1 MILSSVCVFLLFYPT
16 YICDCTCVTLTSWR
30 SVMCYPNKVDIACT
44 PSLTRD
50 YLYRLRPSGHSHFR
64 LNNTAWRAACEA
76 GVALQRPTHRG
87 YRGGARKQR
96 PIRVIVSARPIAPAK
111 SVPRVRHLTSIS
123 TRTIT
128 PSLKVVLLNTRSL
141 CNKVSVVSEML
152 LDAAADITFFTETWL
167 RDEHQDIVNDLTQP
181 GFEFKKLN
189 RSQKR
194 GGGLG
199 VSAQKFTELGCAQIC
214 SDTDTFRGF
223 TTVV

>member
-30 SVMCYPNKVDIACT
+30 SVMCYPNKVDIACK

-96 PIRVIVSARPIAPAK
+96 PIHVIVSARPIAPAK

-141 CNKVSVVSEML
+141 CNKVSV
-152 LDAAADITFFTETWL
+152 
-167 RDEHQDIVNDLTQP
+167 
-181 GFEFKKLN
+181 K
-189 RSQKR
+189 
-194 GGGLG
+194 
-199 VSAQKFTELGCAQIC
+199 CY
-214 SDTDTFRGF
+214 
-223 TTVV
+223 